1 MAIGFMSIS
10 KDVSVHLLNKCFEL
24 GPFHGLCVPHPDDVT
39 QPVMSGPRVVQGDD
53 ENVDEGN
60 SDLVL

>member
-1 MAIGFMSIS
+1 VAIGFMSIS

-24 GPFHGLCVPHPDDVT
+24 GPFHGLCVPHPNDIM
-39 QPVMSGPRVVQGDD
+39 QPVMSGPRDVQDD
-53 ENVDEGN
+53 DGNLDEGN